1 MVIKVKE
8 IKASSIVTKSN
19 LPEADYVINP
29 YIGCMHA
36 CVYCYAR
43 FMKRFTG
50 HTEDWGIFVDV
61 KINAPELIPIKSIKY
76 KNKSVFIS
84 SVTDAYVPL
93 ERKYKITREVLK
105 KLIPL
110 QPNLGV
116 QTKSD
121 LIIRD
126 IDLFKQFKNCEV
138 GLTITTL
145 NDSLR
150 QEIEPL
156 TSSIQ
161 KRIQAVRE
169 LKEAGL
175 RTYIFIGPI
184 LPELTDWKKII
195 LETKKYV
202 DFYMLE
208 NLNVSGGLW
217 KPVKRWLEEK
227 RPELLSRYE
236 EIYFSQNDYWD
247 KIENEM
253 KEFCERENVKYK
265 MYFHH
270 SKNRK

>member
-1 MVIKVKE
+1 MKIKE
-8 IKASSIVTKSN
+8 LKASSIITKSN

-50 HTEDWGIFVDV
+50 HTEDWGMFVDV

-84 SVTDAYVPL
+84 SVTDAYMPL